1 MQIDSLYVRL
11 VVSYVFL
18 FAWTSA
24 QAQLLTAKQESIYS
38 NVLKQKRPVEVYLP
52 KEFEEDAAQRYET
65 LYVLDGD
72 WNAQIVVNVVSFM
85 RQVGFIPAAIVVSVP
100 NVLDEHG
107 VNSRDHDLTPT
118 VLADLQRSGGAAD
131 FLAFLK
137 TELVPYI
144 DQH

>member
-1 MQIDSLYVRL
+1 MHTDSLYVRL
-11 VVSYVFL
+11 LVSCVFV

-72 WNAQIVVNVVSFM
+72 WKTS
-85 RQVGFIPAAIVVSVP
+85 S
-100 NVLDEHG
+100 
-107 VNSRDHDLTPT
+107 
-118 VLADLQRSGGAAD
+118 D
-131 FLAFLK
+131 FS
-137 TELVPYI
+137 P
-144 DQH
+144 